1 MMCFVA
7 GSNNSVSAL
16 NVFSCRTPSRTT
28 THEFCLLSLCGCIF
42 SLGGQHYID
51 DALLGT
57 CVVNGEDYV
66 MQHHQLD

>member
-1 MMCFVA
+1 MMCLVA
-7 GSNNSVSAL
+7 GSSNSVSAL

-28 THEFCLLSLCGCIF
+28 TPVSCLLSLCCFIV
-42 SLGGQHYID
+42 SLGGHHYID
-51 DALLGT
+51 DAQLGT